1 MSPCYRAIVS
11 RGRVNMTKLL
21 FDVTDWTKMPHTA
34 IVRQREGI
42 SGQTACIKIHIDIN
56 SI

>member
-21 FDVTDWTKMPHTA
+21 FDVTDWTKMPHDA
-34 IVRQREGI
+34 PDSPDSYRGGRAAAWVRNER
-42 SGQTACIKIHIDIN
+42 K
-56 SI
+56 